1 MTLMDAAKK
10 WNLSVNWIRELVKSG
25 RLKAK
30 LRTDVPVPYYEIPDG
45 TPKPPSMARV
55 PYRKGGAVTVSP
67 EAIKR
72 RKTREAVRKAKVQKK
87 KIPTASKTK

>member
-10 WNLSVNWIRELVKSG
+10 WGLSVNWIRELVKSG
-25 RLKAK
+25 RVQAK

-55 PYRKGGAVTVSP
+55 PYRKGGGTSVTP

-72 RKTREAVRKAKVQKK
+72 RKAREDAAKKAKKAAKK
-87 KIPTASKTK
+87 SSPAKKV